1 MKSFPKLETTQVV
14 VMIADGATGH
24 ILNTDGSINIDGSD
38 GEIYFIF
45 DNVDSAKKFI
55 KCHSFN
61 NDKVEYVIYDRYE
74 TVLEF
79 VEAKHWK

>member
-1 MKSFPKLETTQVV
+1 MKYFPKLEITQVA

-24 ILNTDGSINIDGSD
+24 ILNTDGSINIDGTED
-38 GEIYFIF
+38 EIYFIF
-45 DNVDSAKKFI
+45 DNLNSAKKFI
-55 KCHSFN
+55 RSHSFN

-79 VEAKHWK
+79 VEARH